1 MNNLTKPHLLG
12 VFAGMCLA
20 AALVLSAMLVTRAW
34 LKIAD
39 AVTWN
44 PVL

>member
-1 MNNLTKPHLLG
+1 MLGLL
-12 VFAGMCLA
+12 AGLFLA

>member
-12 VFAGMCLA
+12 VFAGLCLA
-20 AALVLSAMLVTRAW
+20 VALVLSAMLVTRAW

-39 AVTWN
+39 EVMWN